1 MQSSIMSSNFH
12 QQLGIALENATRVN
26 ILSPYLTMS
35 AVHFLFQ
42 HLPLGVDT
50 KIIVRARPADILSGA
65 VDINALSI
73 LHQSGVKCFLHRTLH
88 GKFYQ
93 INESEGFIG
102 SANFT
107 SNGLC
112 LTGYGNL
119 ELTVKVNLSSNDR
132 SLIASVFQDAT
143 LITSSMIKQIIEFSS
158 KKEKN
163 LDFCPAWWENI
174 LPVTDYIPSKDGLY
188 VGDLPWCNLF
198 SDNKDADIEHDK
210 DIFLYGKPLEE
221 MKFEFL
227 QSKIYL
233 FIIDALNNRE
243 NKQMYFGELSDCI
256 HRCLKDD
263 LLPYRKEVKRYISNL
278 LTYLEKLASDQFS
291 IDRPNY
297 SQRITLI
304 Y

>member
-1 MQSSIMSSNFH
+1 MSNNFH

-26 ILSPYLTMS
+26 ILSPYLTMP
-35 AVHFLFQ
+35 AVNFLFE

-50 KIIVRARPADILSGA
+50 KIIVRARPADIISGA

-119 ELTVKVNLSSNDR
+119 ELTVKVSLSSNDR
-132 SLIASVFQDAT
+132 LLIASVFQDAIP
-143 LITSSMIKQIIEFSS
+143 ITSSMIKKIIEFSS
-158 KKEKN
+158 KQEKN
-163 LDFCPAWWENI
+163 LECCPAWWENI
-174 LPVTDYIPSKDGLY
+174 LPIMDYIPSNDGLY

-198 SDNKDADIEHDK
+198 SDNKDADIEHDE
-210 DIFLYGKPLEE
+210 DIFLYGKSLEE

-233 FIIDALNNRE
+233 FIVDAISHRG
-243 NKQMYFGELSDCI
+243 NKQMYFGELSECI
-256 HRCLKDD
+256 HGCLKDD
-263 LLPYRKEVKRYISNL
+263 LLPYRKEVKGYIINL
-278 LTYLEKLASDQFS
+278 LSYLEKLVPEQFS